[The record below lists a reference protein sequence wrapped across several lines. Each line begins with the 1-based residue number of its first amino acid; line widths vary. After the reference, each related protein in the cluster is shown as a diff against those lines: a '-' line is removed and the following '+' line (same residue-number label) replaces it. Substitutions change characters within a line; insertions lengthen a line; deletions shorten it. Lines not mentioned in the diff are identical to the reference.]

1 MYMTFWLFPNVLPQM
16 AQLVRLCVSDWVPS
30 YNGCPINRLYT
41 LSFHDVINTWNAEL
55 NAEMLVRL
63 LGQLYNVLTKPS
75 KQQTLS

>member
-1 MYMTFWLFPNVLPQM
+1 MLPPLK
-16 AQLVRLCVSDWVPS
+16 ANLALTD
-30 YNGCPINRLYT
+30 YT

-55 NAEMLVRL
+55 NAEMLVCL